1 MALSRLLFSSF
12 KNRFT
17 ALTLFRRFVPSKR
30 IHCSSYMRSARRIEG
45 PPVLA
50 ERTPSSHLW
59 MVPTAALLG
68 GFGGVALFLYY
79 NDEKRAILKGC
90 SELCFE
96 LIGNSFLAC
105 LVPCLTLFSHLFL
118 FVAHILISIS
128 ELCYRARV
136 LDVPRSEHRQMYHQG
151 AYNWWPF
158 HSDRYR
164 GTVTGTLMLC
174 LVGGFGKGF
183 EKGNGKGQ
191 GQNIDRCT
199 IKGPIIGGPFTLIDT
214 EGRLV
219 TERNLLGNSILLY
232 FGYTSSP
239 DVGPAEQESKQN
251 LKVLPVFVTI
261 DPQRDTPSQLR
272 AYLREFDSRIMGLTG
287 SVPAI
292 RQMAQEYRVYFKKV
306 EEDGDDYLVE
316 SSHNMYLTNPNME
329 VVRCFGVEYSAEE
342 LSEAI
347 LKELTKPE
355 HNRLTPVLCSSS
367 STG

>member
-12 KNRFT
+12 KNRSAE
-17 ALTLFRRFVPSKR
+17 ALTLFRRFGPSKR
-30 IHCSSYMRSARRIEG
+30 FHCSSYMRSARRIEG

-59 MVPTAALLG
+59 MPTAALLG

-79 NDEKRAILKGC
+79 NDEKRAILKG
-90 SELCFE
+90 
-96 LIGNSFLAC
+96 
-105 LVPCLTLFSHLFL
+105 
-118 FVAHILISIS
+118 
-128 ELCYRARV
+128 
-136 LDVPRSEHRQMYHQG
+136 
-151 AYNWWPF
+151 
-158 HSDRYR
+158 
-164 GTVTGTLMLC
+164 
-174 LVGGFGKGF
+174 
-183 EKGNGKGQ
+183 Q
-191 GQNIDRCT
+191 GQNNDRCT

-214 EGRLV
+214 EGRVV

-239 DVGPAEQESKQN
+239 DVGPAEVQKMAKAIDILESKQN

-287 SVPAI
+287 SVAAI

-347 LKELTKPE
+347 RKELTKPE

>member
-12 KNRFT
+12 KNRSAE
-17 ALTLFRRFVPSKR
+17 ALTLFRRFGPSKR
-30 IHCSSYMRSARRIEG
+30 FHCSSCKRSARRIEG

-50 ERTPSSHLW
+50 ERTPSAHLW
-59 MVPTAALLG
+59 MPTAALLG

-79 NDEKRAILKGC
+79 NDEKRAIL
-90 SELCFE
+90 
-96 LIGNSFLAC
+96 
-105 LVPCLTLFSHLFL
+105 
-118 FVAHILISIS
+118 
-128 ELCYRARV
+128 
-136 LDVPRSEHRQMYHQG
+136 
-151 AYNWWPF
+151 
-158 HSDRYR
+158 
-164 GTVTGTLMLC
+164 
-174 LVGGFGKGF
+174 
-183 EKGNGKGQ
+183 KGQ

-219 TERNLLGNSILLY
+219 TEHNLLGNSILLY

-239 DVGPAEQESKQN
+239 DVGPAEVQKMAKAIDILESKQN

-287 SVPAI
+287 SVAAI

>member
-59 MVPTAALLG
+59 MPTAALLG

-79 NDEKRAILKGC
+79 NDEKRAILKGQGQNIDRC
-90 SELCFE
+90 TIKGPIIGGPFT
-96 LIGNSFLAC
+96 LIDTEG
-105 LVPCLTLFSHLFL
+105 
-118 FVAHILISIS
+118 
-128 ELCYRARV
+128 
-136 LDVPRSEHRQMYHQG
+136 RSQC
-151 AYNWWPF
+151 WIV
-158 HSDRYR
+158 S
-164 GTVTGTLMLC
+164 
-174 LVGGFGKGF
+174 
-183 EKGNGKGQ
+183 GQ

-239 DVGPAEQESKQN
+239 DVGPAEVQKMAKAIDILESKQN